1 MKYCKNYQNI
11 TQETQSEQRVLEKMV
26 QTDLSNTGLPQILNV
41 QKMQYPQN
49 TKKQSAIKR
58 GMPVHHILTS
68 EV

>member
-1 MKYCKNYQNI
+1 
-11 TQETQSEQRVLEKMV
+11 MV

>member
-1 MKYCKNYQNI
+1 
-11 TQETQSEQRVLEKMV
+11 MV

-49 TKKQSAIKR
+49 TKKQSAIKQ